1 MEIEIISKKE
11 FWLGMGII
19 TLMIIMSNMMNLL
32 TMNITKEVE
41 IKPIRVQ
48 EVIHCTTDEEGVV
61 ECE

>member
-11 FWLGMGII
+11 FWLGMSII
-19 TLMIIMSNMMNLL
+19 TLMIIMSNIMNLL
-32 TMNITKEVE
+32 TLHSTKEVE

-48 EVIHCTTDEEGVV
+48 EVIYCTTDEKGVV

>member
-11 FWLGMGII
+11 FWLGMSII
-19 TLMIIMSNMMNLL
+19 ALMIIMSNMMNLL
-32 TMNITKEVE
+32 TLHSTKEVE

-48 EVIHCTTDEEGVV
+48 EVIYCTTDEKGVV

>member
-11 FWLGMGII
+11 FWLGMSII
-19 TLMIIMSNMMNLL
+19 ALMIIMSNMMNLL
-32 TMNITKEVE
+32 TLHSTKEVE

-48 EVIHCTTDEEGVV
+48 EIIYCTTDEKGVV

>member
-11 FWLGMGII
+11 FWLGMCII

-32 TMNITKEVE
+32 TISITKEVE
-41 IKPIRVQ
+41 IKSIRVQ
-48 EVIHCTTDEEGVV
+48 EIIHCTTDEEGVV